1 VRCTRWGRGREDVH
15 TERASDGKEYENWR
29 WNVNTKKIN
38 SPFFSIYTKSRNS
51 PSLEAR
57 VKENGREFGMR

>member
-1 VRCTRWGRGREDVH
+1 MH
-15 TERASDGKEYENWR
+15 TDRAHEGKEYENWR

-38 SPFFSIYTKSRNS
+38 SPYFSIYTKSRNL